1 MADQS
6 LLRSL
11 LARRSFLQA
20 LSISG
25 LSAAVALGNPP
36 ESREQLREPIFRVS
50 KNNPPG
56 EAAVKAAA
64 HPLDP
69 AIDLANE
76 TLVKIQSE
84 IVDYTAMIVKRERVN
99 GKLGVHEFMEAK
111 IRNRKIVDGKLTQPL
126 SVYLK
131 FVKPDSMNGRE
142 VIWVEG
148 QNNGKMRA
156 HEGGAAGKFLPT
168 VWLPPDGV
176 LAMRGQLHPITDIG
190 FENMVVKLI
199 EKGEKDRKHGPNEC
213 EVEFKPGAKIN
224 GRVCTVLQVRHPVPR
239 AHFEFHIAQIFIDD
253 ETKLPVR
260 YAAYHWPTDP
270 ADKLGPVVEEYT
282 YLDVKLNPG
291 LTDADFDSNN
301 PNYNF

>member
-6 LLRSL
+6 LLRGL
-11 LARRSFLQA
+11 QARRTFLQA
-20 LSISG
+20 LSITG
-25 LSAAVALGNPP
+25 LSAAVALANPP
-36 ESREQLREPIFRVS
+36 ESREQLREPVFRVS
-50 KNNPPG
+50 KANNTPTDLPQG
-56 EAAVKAAA
+56 PA

-69 AIDLANE
+69 AINLANE
-76 TLVKIQSE
+76 TLVKIQNE
-84 IVDYTAMIVKRERVN
+84 IVDYKAMIVKRERVN
-99 GKLGVHEFMEAK
+99 GKLGNHEFMEAK
-111 IRNRKIVDGKLTQPL
+111 IRSRKIVDGKLTQPL

-131 FVKPDSMNGRE
+131 FIKPDSMAGRE

-148 QNNGKMRA
+148 QNNNKMRA

-176 LAMRGQLHPITDIG
+176 LAMRGQLHPITEIG
-190 FENMVVKLI
+190 FENLVVKLI
-199 EKGEKDRKHGPNEC
+199 EKGEKDRKHGEC

-224 GRVCTVLQVRHPVPR
+224 GRMCTVLQVKHPTPR

-253 ETKLPVR
+253 DTKLPVR

-270 ADKLGPVVEEYT
+270 SDKMGPVIEEYT
-282 YLDVKLNPG
+282 YLDVKVNPG
-291 LTDADFDSNN
+291 LSDSDFDPEN

>member
-1 MADQS
+1 MADHS
-6 LLRSL
+6 LPRGLQ
-11 LARRSFLQA
+11 ARRVFLQA
-20 LSISG
+20 LSLSS
-25 LSAAVALGNPP
+25 LSAAIALATPP
-36 ESREQLREPIFRVS
+36 ESREQLREPVFRVS
-50 KNNPPG
+50 KANNPPTDVVQG
-56 EAAVKAAA
+56 PA

-69 AIDLANE
+69 ALQLANE
-76 TLVKIQSE
+76 TLGKIQRE

-99 GKLGVHEFMEAK
+99 GKLGNHEFMEAK
-111 IRNRKIVDGKLTQPL
+111 IRSRKIVDGKLTQPL

-131 FVKPDSMNGRE
+131 FVKPDSVAGRE

-148 QNNGKMRA
+148 QNNNKMRA

-176 LAMRGQLHPITDIG
+176 LAMRGQLHPITEIG
-190 FENMVVKLI
+190 FENLVFKLI
-199 EKGEKDRKHGPNEC
+199 EKGEKDRKHQEC

-224 GRVCTVLQVRHPVPR
+224 GRLCTVLQVRHPVPR
-239 AHFEFHIAQIFIDD
+239 PHFEFHIAQIFIDD
-253 ETKLPVR
+253 DTKLPVR

-270 ADKLGPVVEEYT
+270 ADKLGPVIEEYT

-291 LTDADFDSNN
+291 LSDSDFDPEN